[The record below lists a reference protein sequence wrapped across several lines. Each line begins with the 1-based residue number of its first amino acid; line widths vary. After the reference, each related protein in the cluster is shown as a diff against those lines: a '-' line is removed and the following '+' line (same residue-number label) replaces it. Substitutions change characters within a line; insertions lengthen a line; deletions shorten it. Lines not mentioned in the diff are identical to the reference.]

1 VGVVVS
7 AVSQG
12 AGRYRRLFGS
22 QQRDAQHFDRGSLP
36 TPARYLRDR
45 GLCAGK
51 VRGEWTSIRCPA
63 HKSGAEAH
71 PSLRVS
77 LFDGHFRCMTC
88 GAKGGDII
96 ALHRLLTG
104 CGFVQALRD
113 LGARLHE

>member
-1 VGVVVS
+1 MS
-7 AVSQG
+7 DFIPG
-12 AGRYRRLFGS
+12 AEHYRRLFGS
-22 QQRDAQHFDRGSLP
+22 QPRGKRHIDRGSLP
-36 TPARYLRDR
+36 TPVRYLRER
-45 GLCAGK
+45 ALLAGK
-51 VRGEWTSIRCPA
+51 RRGEWASIYCPA

-77 LFDGHFRCMTC
+77 LGDGHFRCMTC

-104 CGFVQALRD
+104 CGFAQAVRE

>member
-1 VGVVVS
+1 MGIIMS
-7 AVSQG
+7 AASQG
-12 AGRYRRLFGS
+12 AEHYRRLFGS
-22 QQRDAQHFDRGSLP
+22 RQRNAHHLDRGSLP
-36 TPARYLRDR
+36 TPARYLRDH
-45 GLCAGK
+45 GLFAGK
-51 VRGEWTSIRCPA
+51 VRGEWASIRCPA

-77 LFDGHFRCMTC
+77 LTDGHFRCMTC

-104 CGFVQALRD
+104 CGFVQAVRE